1 MFATQIQ
8 ESFMHR
14 NSKQSSGWAIVL
26 ILFGIVAFFG
36 GVKWLIPLIPAAML
50 IWFRVGPTLRT
61 GRN

>member
-1 MFATQIQ
+1 
-8 ESFMHR
+8 MHQ
-14 NSKQSSGWAIVL
+14 NSRKSAVWAIVL

-50 IWFRVGPTLRT
+50 IWFGVGPTLRT